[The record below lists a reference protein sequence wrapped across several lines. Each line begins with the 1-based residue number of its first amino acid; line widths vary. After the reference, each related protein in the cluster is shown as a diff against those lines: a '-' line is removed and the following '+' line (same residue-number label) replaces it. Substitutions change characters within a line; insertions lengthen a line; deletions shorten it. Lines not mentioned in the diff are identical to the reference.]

1 MALFL
6 LDTSVCVDILRDTLP
21 AVELPAPG
29 DCCLSAIVTAELRT
43 GLAKRAGDIRR
54 ERKLDAFVAIFPV
67 RDFDDLA
74 ARHYGDIRADL
85 EGRGVPIGP
94 LDLLIAAHARSL
106 VTRKSFAPNAKTRL
120 RTATLSVGDRMM
132 MGMSFVVGWA
142 RS

>member
-21 AVELPAPG
+21 AAELPAPG

-43 GLAKRAGDIRR
+43 GLAKRAGDVRR
-54 ERKLDAFVAIFPV
+54 ERKLDAFVALFPV

-74 ARHYGDIRADL
+74 ARHYADIRADL
-85 EGRGVPIGP
+85 EGRGIPIGP

-106 VTRKSFAPNAKTRL
+106 DAVVVTGNVAEFTRVRGLEVMSLSAGRKKR
-120 RTATLSVGDRMM
+120 
-132 MGMSFVVGWA
+132 
-142 RS
+142 

>member
-21 AVELPAPG
+21 TAELPAPG

-43 GLAKRAGDIRR
+43 GLAKRAGDIPR
-54 ERKLDAFVAIFPV
+54 ERKLDAFVALFPV

-74 ARHYGDIRADL
+74 ARHYADIRTDL
-85 EGRGVPIGP
+85 EGRGIPIGP

-106 VTRKSFAPNAKTRL
+106 DAVLVTGNVAEFTRVRGLDVMSLSARRKKR
-120 RTATLSVGDRMM
+120 
-132 MGMSFVVGWA
+132 
-142 RS
+142 